1 MCWTPHA
8 TVATVVERDGRFL
21 MIEEVSSG
29 RVVLNQPAG
38 HLEENELFADAAL
51 RETMEESGWQVELK
65 YLIGLYAYKSPNS
78 KITYH
83 RLCFAADALEH
94 HLDSPLD
101 DGILRTLWMTR
112 DEIAEN
118 PERLRSQTVLQC
130 IDDYLAGKH
139 YPMDF
144 VNENLD

>member
-83 RLCFAADALEH
+83 RLCFAADAVEH
-94 HLDSPLD
+94 HPDSPLD